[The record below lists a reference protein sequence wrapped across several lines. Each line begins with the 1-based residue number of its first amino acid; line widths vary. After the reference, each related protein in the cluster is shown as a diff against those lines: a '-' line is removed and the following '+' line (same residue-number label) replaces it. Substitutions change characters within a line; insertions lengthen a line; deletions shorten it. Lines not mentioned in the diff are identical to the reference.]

1 MFYSKSVRQKNVTL
15 SSMES
20 ENAAAVEAAKEII

>member
-1 MFYSKSVRQKNVTL
+1 
-15 SSMES
+15 MES